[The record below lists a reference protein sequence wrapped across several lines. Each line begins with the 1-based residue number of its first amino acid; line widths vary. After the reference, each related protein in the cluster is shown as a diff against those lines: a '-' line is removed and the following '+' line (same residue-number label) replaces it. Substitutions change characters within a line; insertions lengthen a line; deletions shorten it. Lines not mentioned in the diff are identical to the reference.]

1 MSKARS
7 DASVTVA
14 VTAAESA
21 RVYDIIT
28 IMKAAVN
35 GGADVIVITSETET
49 ASVAA
54 DGALIEAKAAS
65 YKMED
70 AAAKL
75 VRQML
80 LCLEQACSRTCSSSR
95 GCSYLRAA
103 GYMLSSWVV
112 GVQDVAVGALCF

>member
-1 MSKARS
+1 MSKAKS
-7 DASVTVA
+7 AAHVIIV

-28 IMKAAVN
+28 VMKAAVN
-35 GGADVIVITSETET
+35 GGADVIVIISETTSAE
-49 ASVAA
+49 A

-75 VRQML
+75 ARQML
-80 LCLEQACSRTCSSSR
+80 L
-95 GCSYLRAA
+95 
-103 GYMLSSWVV
+103 
-112 GVQDVAVGALCF
+112 